1 MKTRKPSNK
10 QPKPVSQDAVAEPDI
25 HNLIVK
31 TNESNERCERTEEQM
46 KIQTLIA
53 QAIKMSELVYPWT
66 R

>member
-46 KIQTLIA
+46 RIQTLIA
-53 QAIKMSELVYPWT
+53 QAI
-66 R
+66 